1 MSVPSNLISPYSLS
15 ASTYL
20 DENTFEK
27 LFSQLNYKIKNEITI
42 NIGKVGFIDP
52 YGMIG
57 LLELG
62 WYLRRELGI
71 IPILTLSQSEDVLK
85 YLERMDFLKNAGSV
99 FKIDTS
105 ILTIE
110 EKFLRSKHSD
120 VLLEITTIKGTDDIH
135 LIVDKVRERAEVILH
150 THLNYDTAAIDSFI
164 VALSEICQNI
174 PEHSQNVGYVGI
186 QKYFYG
192 KKLGKN
198 VVKIAVA
205 DGIIAKL
212 ITHLNSNEYGD
223 KYILLRL
230 LNPTQRE
237 NVEVALEYKKLAV
250 LSFDENKSHQILGA
264 LNTYLRDILNYVLE
278 KGKLSAREL
287 ANLMNLEIN
296 TSSTRLL
303 NLYKLRIV
311 SRTEEL
317 LGERGRQFIYESI
330 LP

>member
-1 MSVPSNLISPYSLS
+1 M
-15 ASTYL
+15 
-20 DENTFEK
+20 
-27 LFSQLNYKIKNEITI
+27 
-42 NIGKVGFIDP
+42 
-52 YGMIG
+52 
-57 LLELG
+57 
-62 WYLRRELGI
+62 
-71 IPILTLSQSEDVLK
+71 
-85 YLERMDFLKNAGSV
+85 
-99 FKIDTS
+99 
-105 ILTIE
+105 
-110 EKFLRSKHSD
+110 
-120 VLLEITTIKGTDDIH
+120 
-135 LIVDKVRERAEVILH
+135 
-150 THLNYDTAAIDSFI
+150 
-164 VALSEICQNI
+164 
-174 PEHSQNVGYVGI
+174 
-186 QKYFYG
+186 
-192 KKLGKN
+192 
-198 VVKIAVA
+198 VKIAVA